1 MIHLVQV
8 MSHLFSIQN
17 VNKSFSERIVLKN
30 ICAEI
35 NSGEVILINGRSG
48 SGKTTL
54 LNLLAGLGNVDS
66 GNILFNNKDITTLT
80 MNQRCTLRLSS
91 FGIVYQSFNFLPS
104 LTLKENILVPALML
118 GTPKKT
124 YTERLDYLAN
134 LFSIS
139 HCLNQFLTTVSG
151 GELQRAAII
160 RALINS
166 PKVILA
172 DEPSGNLDTHQR
184 DIIFATFNKIAS
196 LENVTIIM
204 TSHDPHAKKNVN
216 RILELN
222 DGQFIKK

>member
-1 MIHLVQV
+1 
-8 MSHLFSIQN
+8 MSHLFSIRN
-17 VNKSFSERIVLKN
+17 VNKSFSERIVLKD

-35 NSGEVILINGRSG
+35 NPGEVILINGRSG

-80 MNQRCTLRLSS
+80 MNERCKLRLSS

-118 GTPKKT
+118 GTPQKT